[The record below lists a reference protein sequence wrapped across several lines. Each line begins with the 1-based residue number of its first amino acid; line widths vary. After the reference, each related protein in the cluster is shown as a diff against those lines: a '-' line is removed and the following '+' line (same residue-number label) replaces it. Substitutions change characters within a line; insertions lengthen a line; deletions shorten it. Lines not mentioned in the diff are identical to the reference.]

1 MIANYEYTDTFSGE
15 ANYSWVKR
23 TNVLLADSKSDL
35 AIVRHTKAWAGL
47 SGCRAKVEKCG
58 DMIEIR
64 PQGMCTVLFITFN

>member
-23 TNVLLADSKSDL
+23 TNVLLVDSKSDL
-35 AIVRHTKAWAGL
+35 AIVRHAKAWAGL
-47 SGCRAKVEKCG
+47 NGYRAKVEKYG
-58 DMIEIR
+58 DMITIR